1 MLRNVTNHIFV
12 LLQTMMLMDRPT
24 AENNLK
30 VAQMMLDEISED
42 GEVEERQEE
51 VDELLDF
58 IIRMKKTLEELSD

>member
-1 MLRNVTNHIFV
+1 MLK
-12 LLQTMMLMDRPT
+12 DRLT

-42 GEVEERQEE
+42 GEVEERQDE

-58 IIRMKKTLEELSD
+58 IIRMKRTLEELSD

>member
-1 MLRNVTNHIFV
+1 
-12 LLQTMMLMDRPT
+12 MDRPT